1 MIIVVMSYN
10 GREICFSASNEDEA
24 KEILAFELTKMVH
37 GEDEAKK
44 AFPGGV
50 VIRTL
55 DADEAYSYQIEEAV
69 YRAKEHK
76 YRLEDALRHCNECF
90 EEVYFEDEDA
100 YSFDEADLENLVK
113 EFEENMDCNLD
124 ENSVW
129 NDVIKRY
136 FQE

>member
-1 MIIVVMSYN
+1 M
-10 GREICFSASNEDEA
+10 
-24 KEILAFELTKMVH
+24 
-37 GEDEAKK
+37 
-44 AFPGGV
+44 
-50 VIRTL
+50 
-55 DADEAYSYQIEEAV
+55 
-69 YRAKEHK
+69 YRAKEHR
-76 YRLEDALRHCNECF
+76 YRLEDARRHCNECF

>member
-1 MIIVVMSYN
+1 MIIAIMDYN
-10 GREICFSASNEDEA
+10 GREICFSASN
-24 KEILAFELTKMVH
+24 
-37 GEDEAKK
+37 EDEAKK

-55 DADEAYSYQIEEAV
+55 DADEAYSNQIEEAV
-69 YRAKEHK
+69 YRAKEHR

-124 ENSVW
+124 ENSLW